1 MEWHNL
7 NALIFHIRIDNDAIY
22 YSSMNPWSSWFTVYG
37 EDPGW
42 DPLEWVIEET
52 HKRGIEFHAWMNPYR
67 ITASGKKGV
76 TAAKVASKIPSYNIG
91 SNPDNLLVSSETYG
105 TILNP
110 GIPEVRTFIVDTCME
125 VIEKYDVDAIH
136 FDDYFYIS
144 SVDDEREYQKYN
156 PNNLKKDDWRREQ
169 VDLFIKELSE
179 EMRAY
184 NKEHN
189 RFVQLGISPS
199 GIWKSAGDSSYV
211 KYDENGTA
219 ITNGS
224 GTYSTFE
231 HYGEYLYSDTK
242 KWCDE
247 EWIDYIL
254 PQTYWGISHPT
265 AAFYSIN

>member
-156 PNNLKKDDWRREQ
+156 PNNLQKDDWRREQ
-169 VDLFIKELSE
+169 VDLFIKESL
-179 EMRAY
+179 
-184 NKEHN
+184 
-189 RFVQLGISPS
+189 
-199 GIWKSAGDSSYV
+199 
-211 KYDENGTA
+211 
-219 ITNGS
+219 
-224 GTYSTFE
+224 
-231 HYGEYLYSDTK
+231 
-242 KWCDE
+242 C
-247 EWIDYIL
+247 
-254 PQTYWGISHPT
+254 
-265 AAFYSIN
+265 SIRNFT